1 MPAAGTS
8 RSPIFGAISIASMRQ
23 SSIPIEASEKRP
35 SSGAASFARAML
47 IRAAR
52 SEPNQ
57 GLARAPF
64 TGLRVVA
71 MRSVGL
77 VATSAASK
85 RVAVPASDAHP
96 SSANADA
103 PDASTRNMLRRDNPV
118 GIIISI
124 ARATPERPPPS
135 LRQPSLMPDRGESR
149 APVRPSRGIFA
160 PRMEL
165 GSIPVDL

>member
-1 MPAAGTS
+1 MPAAGPS
-8 RSPIFGAISIASMRQ
+8 RSPILGAISIASMRQ

-35 SSGAASFARAML
+35 SSGAAIFARAML

-52 SEPNQ
+52 SDPNQ

-71 MRSVGL
+71 IRSVGL
-77 VATSAASK
+77 VVSSAASK
-85 RVAVPASDAHP
+85 RVAVPTSDAQP

-103 PDASTRNMLRRDNPV
+103 PDASQHAT
-118 GIIISI
+118 
-124 ARATPERPPPS
+124 ARQPRGNYHFNRARHIGAPPPS
-135 LRQPSLMPDRGESR
+135 LRQPSLMPDRGDSR

-160 PRMEL
+160 PHTEL